1 MYPHMYRIRQRFEGP
16 AVRDIPATVAAELA
30 RINVASAIKPG
41 QTVAL
46 TAGSRGVANIATIIK
61 AAAGYLRNIGASP
74 FVIPAMGSH
83 GGGTADGQLDVLRH
97 YGITE
102 DSMGVPLRA
111 TMEVVQIGETPDGLP
126 VWLDKYAA
134 EADHIGVINRVKP
147 HTDFSGAIESGLFK
161 MMTIGLGKYH
171 GAQHYHRANVQ
182 YGYEHVIRTVG
193 RTVLRQARIAFGLG
207 IIENGHDQTAI
218 IQAVPAP
225 QFEETELKLQALSKQ
240 LVARL
245 PFDFIH
251 LLIVEEMG
259 KNISGTGMDTKVI
272 GRIMN
277 IIEESPKRPRILRI
291 YVRDLHDDS
300 YGNATG
306 VGLADFVARRLVN
319 KIDPAAT
326 YINCLT
332 GLSPESARIPM
343 TVDTDREAVEAALG
357 TIGLVKPE
365 EARVV
370 RIQNTLLLEELDV
383 SEALLPEVK
392 QRDTLEVLW
401 GPKGLAFD
409 NAGAL
414 PAFAGAMTAAQTARP
429 CEANVHD
436 LASA

>member
-1 MYPHMYRIRQRFEGP
+1 MYPNMYRIRQTFEGP
-16 AVRDIPATVAAELA
+16 AVKDIPATVAAELA
-30 RINVASAIKPG
+30 RIDVASVIKPG

-61 AAAGYLRNIGASP
+61 ATVQYLQAIGAKP

-83 GGGTADGQLDVLRH
+83 GGGTAEGQLDVLSH

-102 DSMGVPLRA
+102 ATMGVPLRA
-111 TMEVVQIGETPDGLP
+111 SMEVVQIGDTPDGLP
-126 VWLDKYAA
+126 VWLDKYAS
-134 EADHIGVINRVKP
+134 EADHIGVINRIKP
-147 HTDFSGAIESGLFK
+147 HTDFSGAIESGLMK

-193 RTVLRQARIAFGLG
+193 RTVLQQARIAFGLG
-207 IIENGHDQTAI
+207 VVENGYDQTAI
-218 IQAVPAP
+218 IRAVLAP
-225 QFEETELKLQALSKQ
+225 QLEETELELQALAKK

-259 KNISGTGMDTKVI
+259 KNISGAGMDTKVI

-277 IIEESPKRPRILRI
+277 IIEPPPRHPRILRI

-306 VGLADFVARRLVN
+306 VGLADVVSRRLVN
-319 KIDPAAT
+319 KIDPTAT

-332 GLSPESARIPM
+332 GLSPESARIPI
-343 TVDTDREAVEAALG
+343 TVDADREAVEAALG

-365 EARVV
+365 EARIV
-370 RIQNTLLLEELDV
+370 RIKNTLLLEELDV
-383 SEALLPEVK
+383 SEALLAEVK
-392 QRDTLEVLW
+392 PRDNLEILWEPKPLTFDSTGTLPV
-401 GPKGLAFD
+401 
-409 NAGAL
+409 
-414 PAFAGAMTAAQTARP
+414 FA
-429 CEANVHD
+429 
-436 LASA
+436 

>member
-16 AVRDIPATVAAELA
+16 AVQDIPATVAAELA
-30 RINVASAIKPG
+30 RANVASVIKPG

-46 TAGSRGVANIATIIK
+46 TAGSRGVANIATIVK
-61 AAAGYLRNIGASP
+61 ATAEYLKTIGAKP

-102 DSMGVPLRA
+102 ASMGVPLRA
-111 TMEVVQIGETPDGLP
+111 TMEVVQIGNTPEGLP
-126 VWLDKYAA
+126 VWLDKYAS

-147 HTDFSGAIESGLFK
+147 HTDFSGAIESGLLK

-182 YGYEHVIRTVG
+182 YGYERIIRTVG
-193 RTVLRQARIAFGLG
+193 RAVLQQARIAFGLG
-207 IIENGHDQTAI
+207 VIENGYDQTAI
-218 IQAVPAP
+218 IQAVMTPE
-225 QFEETELKLQALSKQ
+225 FEETELRLQALSKK
-240 LVARL
+240 LAARL

-259 KNISGTGMDTKVI
+259 KNISGAGMDTKVI

-277 IIEESPKRPRILRI
+277 IIEESPKHPRILRI

-306 VGLADFVARRLVN
+306 VGLADFVSRRLVS
-319 KIDPAAT
+319 KIDPTAT

-332 GLSPESARIPM
+332 GLSPESARIPI
-343 TVDTDREAVEAALG
+343 TFDTDREAVEAALG
-357 TIGLVKPE
+357 TIGMVKPE
-365 EARVV
+365 EARIV
-370 RIQNTLLLEELDV
+370 RIKNTLLLEELDV
-383 SEALLPEVK
+383 SEACLPEVK
-392 QRDTLEVLW
+392 QRDNLEVLW
-401 GPKGLAFD
+401 GPKGLVFD
-409 NAGAL
+409 SSGGL
-414 PAFAGAMTAAQTARP
+414 PAFA
-429 CEANVHD
+429 
-436 LASA
+436 

>member
-1 MYPHMYRIRQRFEGP
+1 MYPNMYRLRQRFEGP
-16 AVRDIPATVAAELA
+16 TVADIPATVQAELA
-30 RINVASAIKPG
+30 RASVASVVKPG

-61 AAAGYLRNIGASP
+61 AAADYLRTIGAKP

-83 GGGTADGQLDVLRH
+83 GGGTVDGQLDVLRY

-111 TMEVVQIGETPDGLP
+111 TMEVVQVGETSDGIP
-126 VWLDKYAA
+126 VWLDKYAS

-182 YGYEHVIRTVG
+182 HGYEHVIRAVG
-193 RTVLRQARIAFGLG
+193 RTMLTHARIAFGLG
-207 IIENGHDQTAI
+207 VIENGYDQTAVI
-218 IQAVPAP
+218 RAVRVP
-225 QFEETELKLQALSKQ
+225 QFEDTELELQTLSKK
-240 LVARL
+240 LAARL

-251 LLIVEEMG
+251 LLVVEEMG

-277 IIEESPKRPRILRI
+277 IIEQPPKHPRILRI

-306 VGLADFVARRLVN
+306 VGLADFVSRRLVN
-319 KIDPAAT
+319 KIDPTAT

-332 GLSPESARIPM
+332 GLSPESARIPI
-343 TVDTDREAVEAALG
+343 TFDTDREAVDAALG
-357 TIGLVKPE
+357 TIGLVKSD
-365 EARVV
+365 EARIV

-392 QRDTLEVLW
+392 QRDTLEILW

-409 NAGAL
+409 DNGGL
-414 PAFAGAMTAAQTARP
+414 PAF
-429 CEANVHD
+429 V
-436 LASA
+436 

>member
-1 MYPHMYRIRQRFEGP
+1 MYPDIYRIRQTFEGP
-16 AVRDIPATVAAELA
+16 AVADIPAAVQAELA
-30 RINVASAIKPG
+30 RVDVGSVIKPG

-46 TAGSRGVANIATIIK
+46 TAGSRGVANIAVIVK
-61 AAAGYLRNIGASP
+61 ATADHLKTVGAKP
-74 FVIPAMGSH
+74 FIIPAMGSH

-111 TMEVVQIGETPDGLP
+111 SMEVVQIGETPDGLP
-126 VWLDKYAA
+126 VWLDKYAS

-171 GAQHYHRANVQ
+171 GAQHYHRANVH

-193 RTVLRQARIAFGLG
+193 RTVLQQARIAFGLG
-207 IIENGHDQTAI
+207 VIENGYDQTAI
-218 IQAVPAP
+218 IRAVRAP
-225 QFEETELKLQALSKQ
+225 QFEETELELQALSKK
-240 LVARL
+240 LAARL
-245 PFDFIH
+245 PFDFVH

-277 IIEESPKRPRILRI
+277 IIEPHPKHPRILRI

-300 YGNATG
+300 YGNAMG
-306 VGLADFVARRLVN
+306 VGLADFVSRRLVD
-319 KIDPAAT
+319 KINRAAT
-326 YINCLT
+326 YINGLT
-332 GLSPESARIPM
+332 GLSPESARIPI
-343 TVDTDREAVEAALG
+343 TFDTDREAVEAALG

-365 EARVV
+365 EARIV

-392 QRDTLEVLW
+392 QRDTLEILW
-401 GPKGLAFD
+401 GPKPLMSDSTGE
-409 NAGAL
+409 L
-414 PAFAGAMTAAQTARP
+414 PTF
-429 CEANVHD
+429 
-436 LASA
+436 L

>member
-1 MYPHMYRIRQRFEGP
+1 MSMYPDMYRIRQRFVGP
-16 AVRDIPATVAAELA
+16 VVPDIPAAVAAELT
-30 RINVASAIKPG
+30 RIDVAALIKPG
-41 QTVAL
+41 STVAL

-61 AAAGYLRNIGASP
+61 ATADYLKSLGAKP
-74 FVIPAMGSH
+74 FIIPAMGSH
-83 GGGTADGQLDVLRH
+83 GGGTAAGQLDVLRH
-97 YGITE
+97 YGISEET
-102 DSMGVPLRA
+102 MGVPLRA

-193 RTVLRQARIAFGLG
+193 RTVLQRARIAFGLG
-207 IIENGHDQTAI
+207 IVENGYDQTAI
-218 IQAVPAP
+218 VRAVRAP
-225 QFEETELKLQALSKQ
+225 QFEETELELQALAKK

-259 KNISGTGMDTKVI
+259 KNLSGSGMDTKVI
-272 GRIMN
+272 GRLMN
-277 IIEESPKRPRILRI
+277 IVEPPLTQPRILRI

-306 VGLADFVARRLVN
+306 VGLADFVSRRLVD
-319 KIDPAAT
+319 KIDPRAT

-332 GLSPESARIPM
+332 GLSPESGRIPI
-343 TVDTDREAVEAALG
+343 TLETDREAIDAALG

-365 EARVV
+365 AARIV
-370 RIQNTLLLEELDV
+370 RIQNTLRLEELDV
-383 SEALLPEVK
+383 SEALLAEVK
-392 QRDTLEVLW
+392 QREHLTVLW
-401 GPKGLAFD
+401 GPKPLAFD
-409 NAGAL
+409 HAGNL
-414 PAFAGAMTAAQTARP
+414 PAFA
-429 CEANVHD
+429 
-436 LASA
+436 

>member
-1 MYPHMYRIRQRFEGP
+1 LK
-16 AVRDIPATVAAELA
+16 T
-30 RINVASAIKPG
+30 
-41 QTVAL
+41 
-46 TAGSRGVANIATIIK
+46 
-61 AAAGYLRNIGASP
+61 IGAKP

-171 GAQHYHRANVQ
+171 GAQHYHRSNVQ

-193 RTVLRQARIAFGLG
+193 RTVLTHARIAFGLG
-207 IIENGHDQTAI
+207 IIENGYDQTAI
-218 IQAVPAP
+218 IQAVPAS
-225 QFEETELKLQALSKQ
+225 QFEATELKLQALSKQ

-259 KNISGTGMDTKVI
+259 KNISGAGMDTKVI

-277 IIEESPKRPRILRI
+277 IIEESPKHPRILRI

-306 VGLADFVARRLVN
+306 VGLADFVSRRLVN
-319 KIDPAAT
+319 KIDSTAT

-332 GLSPESARIPM
+332 GLSPESARIPI
-343 TVDTDREAVEAALG
+343 TVDTDHEAVEAALG

-365 EARVV
+365 AARIV
-370 RIQNTLLLEELDV
+370 RIKNTLFLEELDV
-383 SEALLPEVK
+383 SDALLPEVK
-392 QRDTLEVLW
+392 QRDTLEILW
-401 GPKGLAFD
+401 GPKGLTFD

-414 PAFAGAMTAAQTARP
+414 PAFEGA
-429 CEANVHD
+429 
-436 LASA
+436 L

>member
-1 MYPHMYRIRQRFEGP
+1 MMDPNMYRIRQTFEGP
-16 AVRDIPATVAAELA
+16 AVADIPVAVQAELA
-30 RINVASAIKPG
+30 RVDVVSIIKPG

-46 TAGSRGVANIATIIK
+46 TAGSRGITNIATIVK
-61 AAAGYLRNIGASP
+61 ATADHLKTIGAKP

-111 TMEVVQIGETPDGLP
+111 SMEVVQIGETPDGLP
-126 VWLDKYAA
+126 VWLDKYAS

-193 RTVLRQARIAFGLG
+193 RTVLQHARIAFGLG
-207 IIENGHDQTAI
+207 VVENGYDQTAVI
-218 IQAVPAP
+218 RAVRASE
-225 QFEETELKLQALSKQ
+225 FEATELELQALSKK
-240 LVARL
+240 LAARL

-251 LLIVEEMG
+251 LLIVEQMG

-277 IIEESPKRPRILRI
+277 IIEPPPTHPRILRI
-291 YVRDLHDDS
+291 YARDLHDDS
-300 YGNATG
+300 YGNAMG
-306 VGLADFVARRLVN
+306 VGLADFVSRRLVN
-319 KIDPAAT
+319 KIDPTAT
-326 YINCLT
+326 YINGLT
-332 GLSPESARIPM
+332 GLSPESARIPI
-343 TVDTDREAVEAALG
+343 TFDTDREAVEAALG

-365 EARVV
+365 EARIV

-383 SEALLPEVK
+383 SEALLSEVQ
-392 QRDTLEVLW
+392 QRDTLEILW
-401 GPKGLAFD
+401 GPKTLMFD
-409 NAGAL
+409 RNGRL
-414 PAFAGAMTAAQTARP
+414 PIFI
-429 CEANVHD
+429 
-436 LASA
+436 

>member
-1 MYPHMYRIRQRFEGP
+1 MYPDMYRIRQTFAGP
-16 AVRDIPATVAAELA
+16 AVADIPATVQAELA
-30 RINVASAIKPG
+30 RVNVASVIKPG

-46 TAGSRGVANIATIIK
+46 TAGSRGITNIATIVK
-61 AAAGYLRNIGASP
+61 ATADYLKTIGAKP

-111 TMEVVQIGETPDGLP
+111 SMEVVQIGETPDGIP
-126 VWLDKYAA
+126 VWLDKYAF

-193 RTVLRQARIAFGLG
+193 HTVLKHARIAFGLG
-207 IIENGHDQTAI
+207 VIENGYDQTAVVR
-218 IQAVPAP
+218 AVRAP
-225 QFEETELKLQALSKQ
+225 QFEATELELQALSKK
-240 LVARL
+240 LAARL

-277 IIEESPKRPRILRI
+277 IIEPPPKHPCILRI
-291 YVRDLHDDS
+291 YVRDIHDDS
-300 YGNATG
+300 YGNAMG
-306 VGLADFVARRLVN
+306 VGLADFVSRRLVN
-319 KIDPAAT
+319 KIDPTAT
-326 YINCLT
+326 YINGLT
-332 GLSPESARIPM
+332 GLSPESARIPV
-343 TVDTDREAVEAALG
+343 TFDTDREAVEAALG

-365 EARVV
+365 AARIV

-392 QRDTLEVLW
+392 QHHTLEILW
-401 GPKGLAFD
+401 GPKPLMFDSIGGLSSF
-409 NAGAL
+409 
-414 PAFAGAMTAAQTARP
+414 M
-429 CEANVHD
+429 
-436 LASA
+436 

>member
-1 MYPHMYRIRQRFEGP
+1 MYPNMYRIRQTFEGP
-16 AVRDIPATVAAELA
+16 TVADIPAAVRAELVRA
-30 RINVASAIKPG
+30 DVASVIKPG

-46 TAGSRGVANIATIIK
+46 TAGSRGITNIATIVK
-61 AAAGYLRNIGASP
+61 ATADYLRTIGAQP
-74 FVIPAMGSH
+74 FIIPAMGSH
-83 GGGTADGQLDVLRH
+83 GGGTADGQLGVLHH

-111 TMEVVQIGETPDGLP
+111 TMEVVQLGETPDGIP
-126 VWLDKYAA
+126 VWLDKYAS

-193 RTVLRQARIAFGLG
+193 RTMLQHARIAFGLG
-207 IIENGHDQTAI
+207 VIENGYDQTAVI
-218 IQAVPAP
+218 HAVRAP
-225 QFEETELKLQALSKQ
+225 QFEETEVALQALSKK
-240 LVARL
+240 LAARL

-277 IIEESPKRPRILRI
+277 IIEPIPKHPRILRI
-291 YVRDLHDDS
+291 YVRDMHDDS
-300 YGNATG
+300 YGNAMG
-306 VGLADFVARRLVN
+306 VGLADFVSRRLVN
-319 KIDPAAT
+319 KIDPKAT
-326 YINCLT
+326 YINGLT
-332 GLSPESARIPM
+332 GLSPESTRIPV
-343 TVDTDREAVEAALG
+343 TFDTDREAVEAALG

-365 EARVV
+365 EARIV

-383 SEALLPEVK
+383 SEALLPEITP
-392 QRDTLEVLW
+392 RETIEMLW
-401 GPKGLAFD
+401 GPKPLMFDSSGGLPTF
-409 NAGAL
+409 
-414 PAFAGAMTAAQTARP
+414 M
-429 CEANVHD
+429 
-436 LASA
+436 

>member
-1 MYPHMYRIRQRFEGP
+1 MYPNMYRIHQTFEGP
-16 AVRDIPATVAAELA
+16 TVADIPAAVQAELA
-30 RINVASAIKPG
+30 RADVAAVIKPG

-61 AAAGYLRNIGASP
+61 ATADYLKTIGAKP

-97 YGITE
+97 YDITE
-102 DSMGVPLRA
+102 ESMGVPLRA
-111 TMEVVQIGETPDGLP
+111 TMEVVQLGETPDGIP
-126 VWLDKYAA
+126 VWLDKYAS

-161 MMTIGLGKYH
+161 MMTIGLGKYQ

-193 RTVLRQARIAFGLG
+193 RTVLKQAPIAFGLG
-207 IIENGHDQTAI
+207 VIENGYDQTAI
-218 IQAVPAP
+218 IRAIRAP
-225 QFEETELKLQALSKQ
+225 QFEATELELQALSKK
-240 LVARL
+240 LAARL
-245 PFDFIH
+245 PFAFIH

-259 KNISGTGMDTKVI
+259 KNISGAGMDTKVI

-277 IIEESPKRPRILRI
+277 IIEAPPKHPRILRI

-306 VGLADFVARRLVN
+306 VGLADFVSRRLVN
-319 KIDPAAT
+319 KIDPTAT

-343 TVDTDREAVEAALG
+343 TFDTDREAVDAALG
-357 TIGLVKPE
+357 TIGLVKSD
-365 EARVV
+365 EARIV
-370 RIQNTLLLEELDV
+370 RMKNTLLLEELDV
-383 SEALLPEVK
+383 SEALLPEVH

-409 NAGAL
+409 HSGTL
-414 PAFAGAMTAAQTARP
+414 SP
-429 CEANVHD
+429 
-436 LASA
+436 LA

>member
-1 MYPHMYRIRQRFEGP
+1 MYRIRQRFEGP
-16 AVRDIPATVAAELA
+16 AVADIPAAVQAELA
-30 RINVASAIKPG
+30 RVDVASVIKPG

-46 TAGSRGVANIATIIK
+46 TAGSRGVANIAVIVK
-61 AAAGYLRNIGASP
+61 ATADYLKTVGAKP

-111 TMEVVQIGETPDGLP
+111 SMEVVHIGETPDGLP
-126 VWLDKYAA
+126 VWLDKYAS

-161 MMTIGLGKYH
+161 MMTIGLGKYR

-193 RTVLRQARIAFGLG
+193 RTVLQHARIAFGLG
-207 IIENGHDQTAI
+207 VIENGYDQTAI
-218 IQAVPAP
+218 IRAVRAP
-225 QFEETELKLQALSKQ
+225 QFEETELELQALSKK
-240 LVARL
+240 LAARL

-277 IIEESPKRPRILRI
+277 IIEPPPQHPRILRI

-300 YGNATG
+300 YGNAMG
-306 VGLADFVARRLVN
+306 VGLADFVSRRLVD
-319 KIDPAAT
+319 KIDCAAT
-326 YINCLT
+326 YINGLT
-332 GLSPESARIPM
+332 GLSPESARIPV
-343 TVDTDREAVEAALG
+343 TFDTDREAVEAALG
-357 TIGLVKPE
+357 TIGLVKPQ
-365 EARVV
+365 EARIV
-370 RIQNTLLLEELDV
+370 RIQNTLLLEELEV
-383 SEALLPEVK
+383 SAALLSEVK
-392 QRDTLEVLW
+392 QRDTLEILW
-401 GPKGLAFD
+401 GPKPLMFDSTGGLPMF
-409 NAGAL
+409 L
-414 PAFAGAMTAAQTARP
+414 
-429 CEANVHD
+429 
-436 LASA
+436 